1 MSTPE
6 TPRGCARGEQ
16 HLEMLFYAYQMF
28 DGGVAYYGYRG
39 TMLDHFTEA
48 ILDLGSHVKEIN
60 KENSSIKKR
69 ASFLMVECFQ
79 NILRHGIQEESG
91 EAEGFFGFYSSSDF
105 LTINTINGIN
115 PSSVDP
121 LRSALDD
128 INALSPE
135 EKKQRYREIIQN
147 ESFGEEGGAGLGLI
161 EISRKSGSKLEY
173 EMEPKPLGKFCFH
186 QQVTIH
192 YNDKPTIPPQIQFT
206 KMVEKWMEDNAIH
219 MIYRGKLDH
228 QSLQP
233 IIDIMSGMA
242 KAGQWENLGRLMDTL
257 KQIQHS
263 LFETDAQSGII
274 VVGQHEGTRFI
285 QVGIEVLPQEK
296 VALCTL
302 AKMQFK
308 AQQWKSADAHRPFA
322 ACVSRSVGDNK
333 ELFTFQLVP

>member
-1 MSTPE
+1 MSNLE
-6 TPRGCARGEQ
+6 TPRGCSRGEQ

-28 DGGVAYYGYRG
+28 DGGVSYYGYRG

-48 ILDLGSHVKEIN
+48 ILDLGTHVKPITADN
-60 KENSSIKKR
+60 VSLKKR

-91 EAEGFFGFYSSSDF
+91 EAEGFFGFFSSSNF

-115 PSSVDP
+115 SSSVDS
-121 LRSALDD
+121 LKSALDD
-128 INALSPE
+128 VNALSPE

-173 EMEPKPLGKFCFH
+173 EMEPKQEGKFCFH

-192 YNDKPTIPPQIQFT
+192 YNEEPTIPPQIQFT
-206 KMVEKWMEDNAIH
+206 KMVEKWMTENAIH
-219 MIYRGKLDH
+219 MTYRGKLDH

-233 IIDIMSGMA
+233 VIDIMSGMA
-242 KAGQWENLGRLMDTL
+242 KAGQWENLGKLMDTL
-257 KQIQHS
+257 KDIQHS
-263 LFETDAQSGII
+263 LFETDAQSGIM
-274 VVGQHEGTRFI
+274 VVGQNEGTRFI

-296 VALCTL
+296 QALCDL
-302 AKMQFK
+302 ARMQFK
-308 AQQWKSADAHRPFA
+308 AQQWKSQDAHRPFA
-322 ACVSRSVGDNK
+322 ACVSRNIGENK